1 MIHRSWTP
9 SWALPRAWK
18 AASLLLIA
26 AAALAPSF
34 AAGKTRGVV
43 LTAQIKGVI
52 DPPTAS
58 YVRRC
63 ITLAERK
70 DAPIILRMDT
80 PGGSLSATEDIV
92 TEMLNASVPV
102 IVYVAPVGAHAMS
115 AGTFI
120 TLAAHVAAM
129 APGTNIGAATPV
141 FLGDQPASQE
151 MKRKAVSHGVSMIR
165 AIAERRKRNVK
176 WAEDAVRRASS
187 STASQALKDKVID
200 LIAENTADL
209 LKELHGRRVEVRKG
223 LTVTLNT
230 KEARTEE
237 VEMSTGE
244 RFLHALAHPE
254 IAYILMTVG
263 VIGIIAELYHP
274 GVIFP
279 GVTGVICLLLA
290 FYSLSVLSVN
300 FVGVALILLGLGLLV
315 ADLFVTSHG
324 VLTVG
329 GIIAFVVG
337 SIMLTSGAAPGMR
350 LAWHVIVAMTTIIGG
365 FFLYIVTL
373 GLRAQRL
380 KVATGAE
387 GLIGAVGEARSPLDP
402 RGSVFVTGELWRA
415 RTEGETINENEEV
428 IVTGVDGLTLKV
440 KRRQE
445 V

>member
-1 MIHRSWTP
+1 MTVRWWMRY
-9 SWALPRAWK
+9 WALPRAIR
-18 AASLLLIA
+18 ASSLLACA
-26 AAALAPSF
+26 AAALAVASPVGS
-34 AAGKTRGVV
+34 APAVV
-43 LTAQIKGVI
+43 LIGEVKGVI

-58 YVRRC
+58 YIRRC
-63 ITLAERK
+63 VRMAEERQ
-70 DAPIILRMDT
+70 APLILRMDT

-102 IVYVAPVGAHAMS
+102 IVYVAPAGAHAMS

-120 TLAAHVAAM
+120 TLAAHIAAM

-151 MKRKAVSHGVSMIR
+151 MKRKAISHGASMIR
-165 AIAERRKRNVK
+165 AIAEKRKRNVK
-176 WAEDAVRRASS
+176 WAENAVRNATSAS
-187 STASQALKDKVID
+187 ASEALKQKVVD
-200 LIAENTADL
+200 LVAEDGQDL
-209 LKELHGRRVEVRKG
+209 LQKLDGRRVEVRKG
-223 LTVTLNT
+223 ETATLKT
-230 KEARTEE
+230 KGAKTEE
-237 VEMSTGE
+237 VEMTVGE
-244 RFLHALAHPE
+244 RFLHAVAHPE
-254 IAYILMTVG
+254 IAYILLSVG

-279 GVTGVICLLLA
+279 GVTGVMCLLLA

-300 FVGVALILLGLGLLV
+300 FVGVALILLGLALLV
-315 ADLFVTSHG
+315 ADLFLTSHG

-337 SIMLTSGAAPGMR
+337 SIMLTSGAEPGMR
-350 LAWHVIVAMTTIIGG
+350 VAWHVIAAMTTAVAG
-365 FFLYIVTL
+365 FFLLIVTL

-387 GLIGAVGEARSPLDP
+387 GLIGSVGEVRSPLDP
-402 RGSVFVTGELWRA
+402 RGSVFVAGELWRA
-415 RTEGETINENEEV
+415 RAEGEAIQPNEEV
-428 IVTGVDGLTLKV
+428 TVTGVDGLTLKV

>member
-1 MIHRSWTP
+1 MP
-9 SWALPRAWK
+9 YWASLKLRK
-18 AASLLLIA
+18 AASLLLA
-26 AAALAPSF
+26 AAALTAAF
-34 AAGKTRGVV
+34 AAGKAHDRG
-43 LTAQIKGVI
+43 LMLAAEITGVI

-58 YVRRC
+58 YVHRC
-63 ITLAERK
+63 IALAEQK
-70 DAPIILRMDT
+70 DVPIIFRMDT

-92 TEMLNASVPV
+92 TDMLNASVPV

-151 MKRKAVSHGVSMIR
+151 MKRKAVSHGVSMIS
-165 AIAERRKRNVK
+165 AIAERRHRNVK

-187 STASQALKDKVID
+187 STATQALKDKVID
-200 LIAENTADL
+200 LIAENRADL
-209 LKELHGRRVEVRKG
+209 LKELDGRKVEVRKG
-223 LTVTLNT
+223 LTVALNT
-230 KEARTEE
+230 RGARVEE
-237 VEMSTGE
+237 VQMGTGE

-254 IAYILMTVG
+254 IAYILMTLG

-329 GIIAFVVG
+329 GIIGFVVG

-350 LAWHVIVAMTTIIGG
+350 LAWHVIAAMTTIIGG

-387 GLIGAVGEARSPLDP
+387 GLIGAVGKARSPLDP
-402 RGSVFVTGELWRA
+402 GGSVFVAGELWRA
-415 RTEGETINENEEV
+415 RAEGETINEDEEV
-428 IVTGVDGLTLKV
+428 VVTGVEGLTLKV

-445 V
+445 G